1 MANHGFSGFSIET
14 RSIEKF
20 SIEKF
25 SIENRGYKGF
35 FSTEDR
41 EMKKGELLIY

>member
-20 SIEKF
+20 SIGEF

-35 FSTEDR
+35 FSIEDR
-41 EMKKGELLIY
+41 EMKK